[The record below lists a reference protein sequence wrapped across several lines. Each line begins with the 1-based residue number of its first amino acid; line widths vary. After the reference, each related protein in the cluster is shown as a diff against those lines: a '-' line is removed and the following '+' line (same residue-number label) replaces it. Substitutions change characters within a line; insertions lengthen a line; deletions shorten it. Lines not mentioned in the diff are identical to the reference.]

1 MRRFAHTKSSSSP
14 LFTKQKG
21 DLHHSIELFSVVLI
35 SLATVVSAWCAYQA
49 TLWATE
55 EIINYNLANA
65 ARTESVRMSNRA
77 LQLTTID
84 VNLFTEYVSAYSE
97 SNDDLADFLI
107 ARFRP
112 EMKLA
117 VEAWIETQPL
127 INPEAPSSPFDMAE
141 YQSADQLAADRLLNE
156 VDEYLELARKANE
169 RSSRYF
175 LLTVI
180 FASVLFFGGISS
192 KFKSITIQL
201 SLLAV
206 SSLMFLITVI
216 FVMTFPV
223 L

>member
-1 MRRFAHTKSSSSP
+1 MRRFTHIKLSGSSLLKKP
-14 LFTKQKG
+14 KG
-21 DLHHSIELFSVVLI
+21 DLHYGIELFSVVLI

-49 TLWATE
+49 TLWSGE
-55 EIINYNLANA
+55 EVIKYNLANA
-65 ARTESVRMSNRA
+65 ARTESVRMANRA

-97 SNDDLADFLI
+97 GNDDLADFLI

-117 VEAWIETQPL
+117 VDAWIDTQPL
-127 INPEAPSSPFDMAE
+127 INSEAPSSPFDMAE
-141 YQSADQLAADRLLNE
+141 YQLADQLEADRLLSE
-156 VDEYLELARKANE
+156 VDEYLELAKKANE
-169 RSSRYF
+169 RARRYF

-192 KFKSITIQL
+192 KFKSIHIQL
-201 SLLAV
+201 SLLAI

-216 FVMTFPV
+216 LVMTFPV